1 MSARRALNALLLLA
15 AVVAAVLA
23 SGPCFAAGEQALLRS
38 ELSQPGKVWVGQR
51 LELNVTLFTTGSFTG
66 VPRFDLPKDA
76 GLAMFADDSH
86 PVLGSKTIDG
96 ISYLSKQYSISLF
109 PLRPGVLAVPAF
121 QVEFGYKGD
130 AGQDLGAT
138 LPTTAAT
145 VTVLEV
151 PGADRTLPLVTAT
164 DFTVDD
170 RWDPSPDKPAV
181 GDAFTRAITMRAAGL
196 PGMAMPPL
204 RMEPM
209 EGLAVYAKQAQVGT
223 DMARGDFIG
232 KRVESF
238 SLVCQSPGTYTLPEM
253 RVQWWNPTGE
263 VLQVVK
269 LAPVTLHVAPNP
281 ALDTGAA
288 GSAGGGAGGA
298 HRARSPWLWAAALV
312 VLAGAGAGL
321 ALLRRRKNGQSALAK
336 EKELFQ
342 QFLSAAAAHQE
353 AETLRALTR
362 WFDAA
367 GHPGNAGT
375 SADTLQGFISQFG
388 DTELARQ
395 FAALEACL
403 YGRQKE
409 SWSGEMLS
417 RGIAAA
423 RKNSRRSHGHPASRD
438 ALGPL
443 NP

>member
-1 MSARRALNALLLLA
+1 MNARTALRTLRMKFLLA
-15 AVVAAVLA
+15 AVGAASLAAGLAVA
-23 SGPCFAAGEQALLRS
+23 PCFAAGEQALLRS

-51 LELNVTLFTTGSFTG
+51 LELSVTLFTTESFTG

-76 GLAMFADDSH
+76 GLAMFADDAH
-86 PVLGSKTIDG
+86 PVLGSTTIDG
-96 ISYLSKQYSISLF
+96 VSYLTKQYSISLF
-109 PLRPGVLAVPAF
+109 PLRAGALAVPAF

-130 AGQDLGAT
+130 AGQDQDAT

-145 VTVLEV
+145 VTVLDV
-151 PGADRTLPLVTAT
+151 PGADRKLPLVTAT
-164 DFTVDD
+164 DFTLDD

-181 GDAFTRAITMRAAGL
+181 GDAFTRAIIMRAAGL

-209 EGLAVYAKQAQVGT
+209 DGLAVYARQAQVGT

-238 SLVCQSPGTYTLPEM
+238 SLVCQSPGTYTLPEL
-253 RVQWWNPTGE
+253 RVQWWNPAVE
-263 VLQVVK
+263 ALRVVT
-269 LAPVTLHVAPNP
+269 LPPVTLHVAPTP
-281 ALDTGAA
+281 VLDA
-288 GSAGGGAGGA
+288 GSSGGAVRARG
-298 HRARSPWLWAAALV
+298 ARSPWLWATALA
-312 VLAGAGAGL
+312 VLAVAGAGIAV
-321 ALLRRRKNGQSALAK
+321 LRSGKGGQTAQEN
-336 EKELFQ
+336 EKQLFR
-342 QFLSAAAAHQE
+342 QFTRAAASQE
-353 AETLRALTR
+353 EAGTMRALSR

-367 GHPGNAGT
+367 GHPGT
-375 SADTLQGFISQFG
+375 ILGFIAQFG
-388 DTELARQ
+388 DAELERQ

-409 SWSGEMLS
+409 SWSGQLLAK
-417 RGIAAA
+417 GFAAA
-423 RKNSRRSHGHPASRD
+423 RRNSRRSHAHPARRD